1 MLDRMEPE
9 FSSKGIAVV
18 TILLGDEQG
27 ERDYLSSNRIGLTSA
42 YDSEYAVGRAYNV
55 RGVPKLVLIG
65 KDGKIKRSQSGWASE
80 SELRSWMGAV

>member
-27 ERDYLSSNRIGLTSA
+27 EAQLC
-42 YDSEYAVGRAYNV
+42 
-55 RGVPKLVLIG
+55 
-65 KDGKIKRSQSGWASE
+65 
-80 SELRSWMGAV
+80 ELQPHRPDLAL